1 MTDQGL
7 THFDQ
12 NGNAVMVD
20 VSSKAE
26 TERCA
31 AAVGTI
37 RVSDE
42 VITAVIDGTVK
53 KGDVLGVARIAGIMA
68 VKRTAEL
75 IPLCHVLPLDSCAIE
90 FSCDREAGE
99 IRAVCTVRT
108 HGKTG
113 VEMEALTGISAALL
127 TVYDMCKALD
137 KRMVIGDIHLL
148 VKSGGKSGDFR
159 YDRG

>member
-1 MTDQGL
+1 
-7 THFDQ
+7 
-12 NGNAVMVD
+12 
-20 VSSKAE
+20 
-26 TERCA
+26 
-31 AAVGTI
+31 
-37 RVSDE
+37 
-42 VITAVIDGTVK
+42 
-53 KGDVLGVARIAGIMA
+53 MA